1 MNAKKVGSNKIVNQ
15 YKEKL
20 PRTLTGVSGS
30 KYQVIG
36 IVEKMVLAFYVKFGS
51 AFGGGISAHLHVHL
65 QNFNVKKDKDRG
77 RSNHISDTQAHD
89 KFVALVAEWLPHFKF
104 SHKDRYS
111 SVPFTGAIQ
120 LKGKPETWLKQLE
133 STNPKVNV
141 INEITRVLYLD
152 EDPDALLHMARTDI
166 EKHVKSEL
174 VKFLKTVGPDE
185 SNGKGTKHNAAT
197 VCKTLGLPE
206 HPEK

>member
-1 MNAKKVGSNKIVNQ
+1 MNAKKVGPNKIVNQ

-20 PRTLTGVSGS
+20 PKMLTGVSGS
-30 KYQVIG
+30 KYHVIG

-51 AFGGGISAHLHVHL
+51 AFGGGISTHLHVHL
-65 QNFNVKKDKDRG
+65 QNFNVPKSKDRG
-77 RSNHISDTQAHD
+77 RVVGISGSGTDE
-89 KFVALVAEWLPHFKF
+89 KFKELVAEWLPHFKF

-111 SVPFTGAIQ
+111 SVPFTGAIK
-120 LKGKPETWLKQLE
+120 LKGKPKTWLKQLE

-152 EDPDALLHMARTDI
+152 EDPDALLHMTRKDI

-174 VKFLKTVGPDE
+174 VKFIKMVGPDE
-185 SNGKGTKHNAAT
+185 ADGKGTKHNSET